1 MVTQIKI
8 KSFNFPH
15 NKFEKKCFYLNYDVT
30 KLHHMSLI
38 EFNFN
43 QDESDKRA
51 DIFCLKNVLSDTH
64 FYDFVKKNTFG
75 EKINNQRFIK

>member
-1 MVTQIKI
+1 
-8 KSFNFPH
+8 
-15 NKFEKKCFYLNYDVT
+15 
-30 KLHHMSLI
+30 MSLI

-64 FYDFVKKNTFG
+64 FYDFVKKIPSGKKSTTNVLLNS
-75 EKINNQRFIK
+75 EKL

>member
-1 MVTQIKI
+1 
-8 KSFNFPH
+8 
-15 NKFEKKCFYLNYDVT
+15 
-30 KLHHMSLI
+30 MSLI

-64 FYDFVKKNTFG
+64 FYDFVKKKYLRGKNQQPTFY
-75 EKINNQRFIK
+75 